1 MFCFV
6 NRDHATELHNFLSRS
21 DYFDARV
28 VAHAVDPL
36 NLTESDPKGDLRG
49 WSSGKPIAAHPSVRG
64 FASHLVLLRQK
75 LGDHAAA
82 IRLILDVVHGE
93 LIFISV
99 WAIRMTSC
107 FVYRIRR
114 SRQSRSRRRGVR
126 RGAFI
131 FLLSYW
137 QLDTDVAC
145 NTHSGGNRAELVVA
159 KARGHGRA
167 TETPR
172 SPPRC

>member
-1 MFCFV
+1 MRDYFNLCTGNLTDGPCVLF
-6 NRDHATELHNFLSRS
+6 NSHRDHATELHNFLSRS

-93 LIFISV
+93 LIFISF
-99 WAIRMTSC
+99 RM
-107 FVYRIRR
+107 
-114 SRQSRSRRRGVR
+114 
-126 RGAFI
+126 
-131 FLLSYW
+131 
-137 QLDTDVAC
+137 
-145 NTHSGGNRAELVVA
+145 GN
-159 KARGHGRA
+159 
-167 TETPR
+167 
-172 SPPRC
+172 

>member
-1 MFCFV
+1 MCFV
-6 NRDHATELHNFLSRS
+6 YSHRDHATELHNFLSRS

-82 IRLILDVVHGE
+82 IRLILGKF
-93 LIFISV
+93 IFMYV
-99 WAIRMTSC
+99 WAI
-107 FVYRIRR
+107 
-114 SRQSRSRRRGVR
+114 
-126 RGAFI
+126 
-131 FLLSYW
+131 
-137 QLDTDVAC
+137 D
-145 NTHSGGNRAELVVA
+145 
-159 KARGHGRA
+159 
-167 TETPR
+167 
-172 SPPRC
+172 

>member
-1 MFCFV
+1 MRVYFNICTGNSTDGTCVLF
-6 NRDHATELHNFLSRS
+6 NSHRDHATELHNFLSRS

-82 IRLILDVVHGE
+82 IRLILGKF
-93 LIFISV
+93 IFMYA
-99 WAIRMTSC
+99 WAI
-107 FVYRIRR
+107 
-114 SRQSRSRRRGVR
+114 
-126 RGAFI
+126 
-131 FLLSYW
+131 
-137 QLDTDVAC
+137 D
-145 NTHSGGNRAELVVA
+145 
-159 KARGHGRA
+159 
-167 TETPR
+167 
-172 SPPRC
+172 

>member
-99 WAIRMTSC
+99 LAISMTPC
-107 FVYRIRR
+107 FVYRI
-114 SRQSRSRRRGVR
+114 
-126 RGAFI
+126 
-131 FLLSYW
+131 
-137 QLDTDVAC
+137 
-145 NTHSGGNRAELVVA
+145 
-159 KARGHGRA
+159 
-167 TETPR
+167 
-172 SPPRC
+172 

>member
-1 MFCFV
+1 MRVILICVRAIKLTARVFCFV

-99 WAIRMTSC
+99 LAISMTPC
-107 FVYRIRR
+107 FVYRI
-114 SRQSRSRRRGVR
+114 
-126 RGAFI
+126 
-131 FLLSYW
+131 
-137 QLDTDVAC
+137 
-145 NTHSGGNRAELVVA
+145 
-159 KARGHGRA
+159 
-167 TETPR
+167 
-172 SPPRC
+172 

>member
-1 MFCFV
+1 VCFCF
-6 NRDHATELHNFLSRS
+6 NSHRDHATELHNFLSRS

-82 IRLILDVVHGE
+82 IRLILGTF
-93 LIFISV
+93 LFISV
-99 WAIRMTSC
+99 WA
-107 FVYRIRR
+107 
-114 SRQSRSRRRGVR
+114 
-126 RGAFI
+126 
-131 FLLSYW
+131 
-137 QLDTDVAC
+137 
-145 NTHSGGNRAELVVA
+145 GN
-159 KARGHGRA
+159 
-167 TETPR
+167 
-172 SPPRC
+172 

>member
-1 MFCFV
+1 MRVILICVRAIKLTARVFCFV

-82 IRLILDVVHGE
+82 IRLILDVVHGR
-93 LIFISV
+93 LVYFYF
-99 WAIRMTSC
+99 RM
-107 FVYRIRR
+107 
-114 SRQSRSRRRGVR
+114 
-126 RGAFI
+126 
-131 FLLSYW
+131 
-137 QLDTDVAC
+137 
-145 NTHSGGNRAELVVA
+145 GN
-159 KARGHGRA
+159 
-167 TETPR
+167 
-172 SPPRC
+172 